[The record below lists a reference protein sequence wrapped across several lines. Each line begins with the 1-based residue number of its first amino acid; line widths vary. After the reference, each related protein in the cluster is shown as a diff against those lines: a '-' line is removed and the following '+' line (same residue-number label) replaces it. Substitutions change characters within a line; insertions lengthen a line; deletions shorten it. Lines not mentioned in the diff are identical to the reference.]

1 MEQVLTIK
9 LQSMPIMTNKIRRLA
24 VLLIIPLL
32 SISAITAFV
41 DVPSANALTK
51 RDYNAPNDQP
61 LTATY
66 GTTPVC
72 GNHICNAGE
81 YMMMQ
86 QSLSQAQSG
95 KILTMPMH
103 EKSMMSGNGPMPNTM
118 MQSKDLGSILRLSNA
133 NLPIVI
139 PLVKG
144 LFEGKDVFYITT
156 EASDSKIASG
166 LTTFTNFPVTFA
178 PALGKSPTTSL
189 ANIYAF
195 KNGVKGGGVLGFQPN
210 VVDSIPGQPNYS
222 PLWKVNLVE
231 WKDATTATV
240 LDSESQIMDAFNSGK
255 VTIIPTTIV
264 VNCPI
269 VQWGGNM
276 DGTIPAGHMKIR
288 DSISESGSYGSAQV
302 LNIDTTKM
310 QVTFVAHRGF
320 GPDGSTIYYIATDA
334 SQKGPADMLGI
345 VFANKTQ
352 NTISTSAAADLYQF
366 SNGIVGS
373 GPLGFQS
380 GVGSTKQGDQ
390 YYSPMWRIQVVTWK
404 DASMATVLENT
415 HDITSK
421 SDLTSTTE
429 AGFVVN
435 CPFFSVDT
443 VYAHMK

>member
-1 MEQVLTIK
+1 
-9 LQSMPIMTNKIRRLA
+9 MTNKIRSLA

-51 RDYNAPNDQP
+51 RDYTAPNDQP

-66 GTTPVC
+66 GNSPIC
-72 GNHICNAGE
+72 GNHVCSPGE
-81 YMMMQ
+81 LAMMQ
-86 QSLSQAQSG
+86 RQLSQAQSG
-95 KILTMPMH
+95 KIPTTMSMH
-103 EKSMMSGNGPMPNTM
+103 GKNMMSGNEPMSKTTM
-118 MQSKDLGSILRLSNA
+118 MQSKDLGSVLRLSNA
-133 NLPIVI
+133 NLPLVI

-144 LFEGKDVFYITT
+144 LFDGKDVFYITT
-156 EASDSKIASG
+156 EASDSKIANG

-195 KNGVKGGGVLGFQPN
+195 KNGIKGGGVLGFQPN
-210 VVDSIPGQPNYS
+210 VVDSIPGQQNYS

-231 WKDATTATV
+231 WKDTTTATV
-240 LDSESQIMDAFNSGK
+240 LGSESQIMNAFNAGK
-255 VTIIPTTIV
+255 ITITPTTIV

-269 VQWGGNM
+269 VQWSGNK
-276 DGTIPAGHMKIR
+276 DGTIPAGHMKLR

-334 SQKGPADMLGI
+334 SQNGPADMLGI
-345 VFANKTQ
+345 IFANKTQ

-380 GVGSTKQGDQ
+380 GVGSTKEGDQ

-404 DASMATVLENT
+404 DPSMATVLENS

-421 SDLTSTTE
+421 SDLTSTME